1 MQYQE
6 HSVSNVVPYGRSEGE
21 TPAPRCLR
29 VSPSMQTIMIAAA
42 VLAAG
47 ASTAASVPLKRS
59 TSLAPA
65 QQAALLRPAPG
76 PDCAF
81 KPPAGL
87 NPGDARLMRLE
98 FEQQCYRLAAMAI
111 RYQLMLL
118 KGALGRTD
126 KPDEE
131 SDCTLKSVPPNISE
145 KDARIMHLDYEGQCY
160 RQTEDIQRARLSKL
174 QASVVRSQMAAASD
188 KRTTSSRKRSI
199 RPLPQPAPPPSP
211 VSWLSKTLPNPFK
224 GRAADRI
231 ARSPPTSTEGPVVH
245 ALGRGLINVQMSGL
259 GD

>member
-1 MQYQE
+1 
-6 HSVSNVVPYGRSEGE
+6 VSTVVPYRRSEGE

-29 VSPSMQTIMIAAA
+29 VSTSMQTIMIAAA

-47 ASTAASVPLKRS
+47 ASTAASVPLKKS

-98 FEQQCYRLAAMAI
+98 FEQQCYKLAAMAI

-145 KDARIMHLDYEGQCY
+145 KDARIMRLDYEGQCY
-160 RQTEDIQRARLSKL
+160 RQTADIQRARLSEL
-174 QASVVRSQMAAASD
+174 QASVFRSQMAAASD

-199 RPLPQPAPPPSP
+199 RPLPQSAHPAEP
-211 VSWLSKTLPNPFK
+211 LQLLQQNTAEPFQGQ
-224 GRAADRI
+224 GR
-231 ARSPPTSTEGPVVH
+231 
-245 ALGRGLINVQMSGL
+245 
-259 GD
+259 